1 VDVNL
6 PVTHGELTG
15 RKIPQIVRTAVRIA
29 VFTGA
34 GQSARCLFV
43 RHPHKGLEL
52 PGGALEP
59 LETPKEG
66 AFRELREE
74 AGLILDD
81 SSAAVAGFIPVLD
94 SRGGFWLDIVLSTR
108 LPEESTMAAAPVKEF
123 ETCWLLN
130 HQLDGTVSSPMH
142 DILMTVWPDDAAVLR
157 SPTAS
162 RGQKS

>member
-1 VDVNL
+1 VEVNL

-29 VFTGA
+29 VFIGE
-34 GQSARCLFV
+34 GQAAKCLFV

-59 LETPKEG
+59 LETAEEG

-81 SSAAVAGFIPVLD
+81 YPTAVAGFIPVLD
-94 SRGGFWLDIVLSTR
+94 SRGGYWLDIVLSTR
-108 LPEESTMAAAPVKEF
+108 LPEESTMAAAPMKEF
-123 ETCWLLN
+123 ETHWLSN
-130 HQLDGTVSSPMH
+130 HQLDGAVSAPMH
-142 DILMTVWPDDAAVLR
+142 DILMAAWP
-157 SPTAS
+157 AS
-162 RGQKS
+162 QHSEDKFAPKQ

>member
-1 VDVNL
+1 MVVNL

-15 RKIPQIVRTAVRIA
+15 QKIPQIVRTAVRIA
-29 VFTGA
+29 VFTGE
-34 GQSARCLFV
+34 GQAARCLFV

-81 SSAAVAGFIPVLD
+81 CPTAVAGYIPVLD
-94 SRGGFWLDIVLSTR
+94 SRGGYWLDIVLSTH
-108 LPEESTMAAAPVKEF
+108 LPEESTLAVALVKEF

-130 HQLDGTVSSPMH
+130 HQLDGTVSTPLH
-142 DILMTVWPDDAAVLR
+142 DILMTVWPDDGAVLR
-157 SPTAS
+157 SSTAS
-162 RGQKS
+162 RRQKS